1 MYLKTLEKTNIFR
14 ENMQIKKDR
23 MTKLV
28 RNIDAAKHFQKDVV
42 PASIAKLS
50 VDHKFLGLK
59 KKFDH

>member
-1 MYLKTLEKTNIFR
+1 
-14 ENMQIKKDR
+14 MQIKKDR